1 MNGDI
6 SPTCSLL
13 TQGPSISRYL
23 LIEMFSEIAAEYAS
37 ESMTHREGTDSYSHY
52 SSQRRCWFILS
63 LFFTC
68 ITLHRD
74 CSDSCYSNCSSLL
87 LLLLRR
93 LKFLL
98 SLLSLYFD
106 KTCVFSF
113 SFKQNFFILSL
124 KSQPSLYLF
133 FIFSALTS
141 QSSRDS
147 LSNQMATK
155 AMEILTAPKTGKRS
169 EKHGNKVEGSGKG
182 SGKGSEKGS
191 EKVEKKMG
199 KNTELTSDMNI
210 YDGFIFNSTQ
220 YLRARGLPS
229 NSYSMNG
236 TYARRRFC
244 TYVLRRFCMYEL
256 RRFCTC
262 F

>member
-37 ESMTHREGTDSYSHY
+37 ESMTHREGTDSYS
-52 SSQRRCWFILS
+52 R
-63 LFFTC
+63 
-68 ITLHRD
+68 
-74 CSDSCYSNCSSLL
+74 CSSLL

-98 SLLSLYFD
+98 SLLLLYFD

-244 TYVLRRFCMYEL
+244 TYVLRRFCTYEL
-256 RRFCTC
+256 
-262 F
+262 